1 MNIFVIT
8 GTINRKVTIK
18 KSKNGK
24 EYAVVDLLIDPRFK
38 DSNKVEEGRVVVFYE
53 KAKEVE
59 KEFVVGSR
67 VQLEGFLRFKNFT
80 PGLILLNYFVDP
92 YKNNDYNKSYEKE
105 NYKDDISPFE
115 DDF

>member
-8 GTINRKVTIK
+8 GTISKKVEIK

-24 EYAVVDLLIDPRFK
+24 EYAIVDLLIDPRFK
-38 DSNKVEEGRVVVFYE
+38 DSNKVEEGRVIVFYE

-59 KEFVVGSR
+59 KEFTIGSR

-80 PGLILLNYFVDP
+80 PSLILLNYFVDP
-92 YKNNDYNKSYEKE
+92 YKNNNLGQREEKSAIE
-105 NYKDDISPFE
+105 DVSPFE